1 MDIKVRDVILMIFGV
16 FASFLGVVLFVSSFM
31 MLLVEIK
38 MDYLLIVFLLSSIS
52 VFIGFNL
59 LNLIFKYVDKKSN

>member
-1 MDIKVRDVILMIFGV
+1 MNIKVRDAILMIFGV
-16 FASFLGVVLFVSSFM
+16 FASFLGVVLFISSFM
-31 MLLVEIK
+31 MLLIEIK

-59 LNLIFKYVDKKSN
+59 LNLIFKYVDRKSK

>member
-1 MDIKVRDVILMIFGV
+1 MNIKVHDVILMIFGV
-16 FASFLGVVLFVSSFM
+16 FASFLGVVLFISSFM
-31 MLLVEIK
+31 MLLVELK
-38 MDYLLIVFLLSSIS
+38 TDYLLIVFLLSSIS